1 MLLQQQQFY
10 DIVKRTSAKAPLMSR
25 KSGKS
30 LRLCSTIQFNY
41 NTETTK
47 CQFQY
52 PFKHCGNVQCGSL
65 LWHGLRVTLIIIEQP
80 PFFSFCQKNGGCFF
94 MCFIKFDKNLLKTGL
109 SLISDRISLSK
120 QNGWCDSFGTYCY
133 YTLSAIMEELSIKRS
148 QAQRLL
154 HELEDAELILRQRQD
169 GNRTKPFKIYIAP
182 IKNEVSKMTPHEVSK
197 MTPHEVSKMTP
208 ESKQYNQNNRVSS
221 SSGSDVDELISS
233 AEAQTGK
240 SLSKEGRK
248 KIKQVVAEHKNTIGN
263 LSAYIRKCVINT
275 ATLENLEEPA
285 GYAPTYEKSTKE
297 QA

>member
-1 MLLQQQQFY
+1 
-10 DIVKRTSAKAPLMSR
+10 
-25 KSGKS
+25 
-30 LRLCSTIQFNY
+30 
-41 NTETTK
+41 
-47 CQFQY
+47 
-52 PFKHCGNVQCGSL
+52 
-65 LWHGLRVTLIIIEQP
+65 
-80 PFFSFCQKNGGCFF
+80 

-109 SLISDRISLSK
+109 SPRAMILYALISNRISISEK
-120 QNGWCDSFGTYCY
+120 NGWCDSSGTYCY

-154 HELEDAELILRQRQD
+154 HELEAAELIIRQRQD

-197 MTPHEVSKMTP
+197 MTPKSE
-208 ESKQYNQNNRVSS
+208 EINNKSISS
-221 SSGSDVDELISS
+221 SSGSSVNELISV

-240 SLSKEGRK
+240 SLSEEGRK

-285 GYAPTYEKSTKE
+285 GYAPTYDIEEYERTSIVDFDYWRDDEDQEKGGE
-297 QA
+297 